1 MELEWKRTMHK
12 RRPFILSG
20 AAGSKRRTNERALSC
35 VSEASDAQTVV
46 VHFALGNVGDAES
59 NALGGA
65 CPTNGR
71 KRSNPMPLFLADSQQ
86 TRSANN
92 TDVRL
97 SERAP
102 ATRGYFKYVFNAK

>member
-12 RRPFILSG
+12 RRPFILSR

-35 VSEASDAQTVV
+35 VSEASDALTVLF
-46 VHFALGNVGDAES
+46 HFALGNVGDAES
-59 NALGGA
+59 NALGVA
-65 CPTNGR
+65 CPTNER
-71 KRSNPMPLFLADSQQ
+71 KSSNQVPPLLVDSQQ

-92 TDVRL
+92 TDIRL

-102 ATRGYFKYVFNAK
+102 ATRGHFKYMFNAK